1 MAMYRANRPVD
12 LKTGEDLVE
21 ELNSLEAQIQ
31 KDLYEVNQRQ
41 STQKLKD
48 IPNPKLH
55 QIISFVKSAIRIVFS
70 FLGIIGFYEL
80 GFFGLL
86 VAEIVGIYEEL
97 V

>member
-12 LKTGEDLVE
+12 LKTGEDLVQ

-55 QIISFVKSAIRIVFS
+55 QLISFVKSAIRIVFS
-70 FLGIIGFYEL
+70 FVGILGFYEL

>member
-1 MAMYRANRPVD
+1 MAIHRANRPVD
-12 LKTGEDLVE
+12 LKTGEDLVQ
-21 ELNSLEAQIQ
+21 ELNTLEEQIQ

-55 QIISFVKSAIRIVFS
+55 QLISFVKSAIRIVFS
-70 FLGIIGFYEL
+70 FVGILGFYEL

>member
-12 LKTGEDLVE
+12 LKTGEDLE
-21 ELNSLEAQIQ
+21 RELTTLREQIE

-41 STQKLKD
+41 TTQKLKD

-70 FLGIIGFYEL
+70 FVGIIGFYEL

-86 VAEIVGIYEEL
+86 LAEIVGIYEEL

>member
-1 MAMYRANRPVD
+1 MYRANRPVD